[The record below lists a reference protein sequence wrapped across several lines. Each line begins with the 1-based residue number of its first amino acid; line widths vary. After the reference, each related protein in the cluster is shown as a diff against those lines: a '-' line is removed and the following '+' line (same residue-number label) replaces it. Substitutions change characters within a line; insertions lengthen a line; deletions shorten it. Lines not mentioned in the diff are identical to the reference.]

1 MLAARKLL
9 PYFQSHTIIVLTAH
23 PLKSLFR
30 KADLSNQV
38 SKWAVELANFD
49 IRYEPRTAIK
59 GQILANL
66 IAELTPEDTNNLISP
81 ASPQPITEQ
90 QGQQD

>member
-59 GQILANL
+59 GQILADF